1 MGESDS
7 DIVDLAFS
15 LRELKVDS
23 LPLNFLIPID
33 GTPFRDRHEL
43 TPGRCLR
50 ALSLMRFTNPEAEIR
65 VAGGREVHLGWFQS
79 LALYPANSI
88 FVNGYLTTPGQA
100 SDDARQMI
108 ESMGF
113 EVEGIEFED

>member
-1 MGESDS
+1 
-7 DIVDLAFS
+7 
-15 LRELKVDS
+15 
-23 LPLNFLIPID
+23 
-33 GTPFRDRHEL
+33 
-43 TPGRCLR
+43 
-50 ALSLMRFTNPEAEIR
+50 MRFTNPEAEIR